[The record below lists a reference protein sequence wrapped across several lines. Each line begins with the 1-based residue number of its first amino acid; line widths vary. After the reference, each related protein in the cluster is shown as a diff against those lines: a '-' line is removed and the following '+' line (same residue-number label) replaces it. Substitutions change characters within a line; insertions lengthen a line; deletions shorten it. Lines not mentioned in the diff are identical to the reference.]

1 MTVVATKITG
11 VPDVVSGS
19 ERCHTRRLTFSGN
32 YATGGEAV
40 AATAAAATTN
50 FGLRRVTRLVPHA
63 GVASS
68 SDVATSIPIG
78 WNNANGK
85 LMFYEGSAAGTALS
99 EKTNSEAYPTGCFI
113 DVTVFGSR

>member
-11 VPDVVSGS
+11 APDVVSGA
-19 ERCHTRRLTFSGN
+19 ERVHSRRLTFSST
-32 YATGGEAV
+32 YATGGEAI
-40 AATAAAATTN
+40 TPST
-50 FGLRRVTRLVPHA
+50 FGLRRISRLVCHA

-78 WNNANGK
+78 WNTATSK

-99 EKTNSEAYPTGCFI
+99 EKTNGEAYPTGCFI
-113 DVTVFGSR
+113 DATAFGSR